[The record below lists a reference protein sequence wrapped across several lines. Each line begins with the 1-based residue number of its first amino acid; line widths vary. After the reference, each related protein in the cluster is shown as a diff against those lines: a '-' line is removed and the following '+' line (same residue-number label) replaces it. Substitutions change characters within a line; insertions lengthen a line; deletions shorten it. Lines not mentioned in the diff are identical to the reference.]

1 MNAGTLP
8 KSESTEDSLA
18 ASVEPVSS
26 LSRLVQLGLESES
39 KMGMVLRA
47 VKLGVSSS
55 LCSVVSEMHSMTT
68 SSLGLMHTL
77 RDRYAALL
85 AEELPTMN
93 REECYQ
99 EYSRLSGDLMELAKL
114 EQRIAQ
120 GSQDLYPEDTFSA
133 EDRKVLRL
141 FSSLGSPED
150 KARVL
155 KVLEEQFGSVEG
167 FTDASDVQDAS
178 DYADAAKSGH
188 SRGKRVAGK
197 MQKVQGVDAAGPV
210 GAAAPSFDAGT
221 ASGSTEFSQV
231 EE

>member
-114 EQRIAQ
+114 E
-120 GSQDLYPEDTFSA
+120 
-133 EDRKVLRL
+133 RKTKESGLTIVPLRVFL
-141 FSSLGSPED
+141 NERGFA
-150 KARVL
+150 KVRVAL
-155 KVLEEQFGSVEG
+155 
-167 FTDASDVQDAS
+167 A
-178 DYADAAKSGH
+178 
-188 SRGKRVAGK
+188 RGKKQYDKRESLKAK
-197 MQKVQGVDAAGPV
+197 DARREMDRAMKK
-210 GAAAPSFDAGT
+210 
-221 ASGSTEFSQV
+221 
-231 EE
+231 